1 MSAHIYGFDSVNH
14 NWEPVNVT
22 SAGKL
27 ETDTNVSI
35 TDTINV
41 KTTGTDS
48 VAVTGDFYPATQ
60 PVSGSVSVSN
70 HPTSIEVENV
80 SGGTLAVDGSGFT
93 QPVSGSVSVSNHP
106 TSIEVAN
113 VSGGTLTVDGSGFTQ
128 PVSGT
133 FFQAT
138 QPVSGSVSVSN
149 HPTSIEVSNVSGGTL
164 AVDGSGFTQPVSG
177 SVAVSSLPATAAT
190 LAAQTTGNS
199 SLSTLAGCVNLAN
212 AVQVDI
218 QADAV
223 GIASQSLQNAGNA
236 SLTTLANCV
245 DTGVNQVN
253 IFIKDDDVGLATATN
268 QASIES
274 KLGELNDNAFTTETV
289 SVATQS
295 MDNTASLNCTNYA
308 RFEVIA
314 ISSLTSNMTQVQ
326 IQWSDDDSNWYY
338 PDFYQTTAVN
348 YDADGSSN
356 SQESIKL
363 SSVVH
368 AKYARVRLYN
378 PSLSSSDSVKVVMAR
393 IH

>member
-22 SAGKL
+22 SSGKL

-128 PVSGT
+128 PVSG
-133 FFQAT
+133 
-138 QPVSGSVSVSN
+138 SVSVSN
-149 HPTSIEVSNVSGGTL
+149 HPTSIEVANVSGGTL
-164 AVDGSGFTQPVSG
+164 SVDGSGFTQPVSG

-268 QASIES
+268 QASIET